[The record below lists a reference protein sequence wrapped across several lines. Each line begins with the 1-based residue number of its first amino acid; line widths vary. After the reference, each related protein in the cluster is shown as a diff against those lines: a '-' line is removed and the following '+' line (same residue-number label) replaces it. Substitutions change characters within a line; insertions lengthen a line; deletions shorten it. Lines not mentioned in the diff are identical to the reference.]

1 MKNNERVIWGLLLT
15 TIVFLISTLAGKN
28 FSLNNEFIPDTF
40 ITNMLMLILSI
51 GLICGLK
58 KHVNYKISLP
68 KFQNTLRPILFGL
81 LAAIAI
87 NIIMSIVEKALGVK
101 EIESHSAHS
110 AMSPLQFFIFIFICT
125 PIAEEVLFRGFLQNI
140 LKPLKV
146 KGIRIIK
153 RYVSIPVIISAVAF
167 GLVHLIVMTS
177 GSGTL
182 FVIRTVVFA
191 TTLGLIAG
199 YYQEKYDNNAY
210 AITVQMAGNFVAL
223 IAVLLASIMKY
234 QMLC

>member
-1 MKNNERVIWGLLLT
+1 MKKSERVIWGILLT
-15 TIVFLISTLAGKN
+15 IIVFLISTFAGKN

-40 ITNMLMLILSI
+40 ITNTLMLILSI
-51 GLICGLK
+51 GLIWGLR

-68 KFQNTLRPILFGL
+68 RFKKTLRPILFGL
-81 LAAIAI
+81 LTAITV
-87 NIIMSIVEKALGVK
+87 NVIMSIVEKTLGA
-101 EIESHSAHS
+101 ETIESHSAHS

-140 LKPLKV
+140 LKPFKF
-146 KGIRIIK
+146 KGIKIFK
-153 RYVSIPVIISAVAF
+153 KHVSVPVIISAIVF
-167 GLVHLIVMTS
+167 GLVHLIVIIS

-199 YYQEKYDNNAY
+199 YYQEKYNNNAY
-210 AITVQMAGNFVAL
+210 AIIVHMAGNFLAL
-223 IAVLLASIMKY
+223 AAVLLASSTN
-234 QMLC
+234 LSV

>member
-1 MKNNERVIWGLLLT
+1 MKNSERVIWGILLT
-15 TIVFLISTLAGKN
+15 IIVFLISTFAGKN

-40 ITNMLMLILSI
+40 ITNTLMLILSI
-51 GLICGLK
+51 GLIWGLR

-68 KFQNTLRPILFGL
+68 RFKKTLRPILFGL
-81 LAAIAI
+81 LTAITV
-87 NIIMSIVEKALGVK
+87 NVIMSIVEKTLGAK
-101 EIESHSAHS
+101 TIESHSAHS

-140 LKPLKV
+140 LKPFKI
-146 KGIRIIK
+146 KGIKIFK
-153 RYVSIPVIISAVAF
+153 KHVSVPVIISAIVF
-167 GLVHLIVMTS
+167 GLVHLIVIIS

-199 YYQEKYDNNAY
+199 YYQEKYNNNAY
-210 AITVQMAGNFVAL
+210 AIIVHMASNFLAL
-223 IAVLLASIMKY
+223 AAVLLASSIN
-234 QMLC
+234 LSV

>member
-1 MKNNERVIWGLLLT
+1 MMKNNEWVIWGLLLT
-15 TIVFLISTLAGKN
+15 TIVFLISTFAGKN

-51 GLICGLK
+51 GLICGFK

-68 KFQNTLRPILFGL
+68 KFKKALRPILFGL
-81 LAAIAI
+81 LAAIVV
-87 NIIMSIVEKALGVK
+87 NIIMSIIEKTLGVK

-110 AMSPLQFFIFIFICT
+110 AMSLLQFFIFIFICT

-146 KGIRIIK
+146 KGIKIIK
-153 RYVSIPVIISAVAF
+153 KHVSVPVLISAMAF
-167 GLVHLIVMTS
+167 GLVHLIVITS

-182 FVIRTVVFA
+182 FVIRSVVFA
-191 TTLGLIAG
+191 TTIGLIAG

-210 AITVQMAGNFVAL
+210 AITVHMAGNFVAL
-223 IAVLLASIMKY
+223 VAVLTASLANLNI
-234 QMLC
+234 